1 MFLIYSWLTNL
12 QGTDSYYSVY
22 LLCAF
27 GSLLAFLD
35 NHRKCYTITK
45 KEHICLGG
53 FSILFSLAVILANY
67 YLHDITVELRNLY
80 RTFDVI
86 LALLGGTVAM
96 WNILLWFGKNTPLS
110 NAVED
115 RNHSTKFF
123 LITFLSILAIDLLYL
138 FTDAYPGRMTA
149 DTFGSIREFMNDGYS
164 NLNPFWYTVTIELFY
179 TIGNAIF
186 HEINAA
192 FAFVTICFMIF
203 MAACIA
209 YSLTTLYEV
218 KVSKLAIA
226 CAYIVNVL
234 LPHCIV
240 YSVTLW
246 KDVLFSGAAL
256 LLVTSLYRILCK
268 VGKLG
273 KLDYV
278 MFAIG
283 SVGLSVWRTNGWYAY
298 AFTALVLTVFLWRQY
313 KRLIVMMVSTVV
325 ICWILINP
333 VLHFLNVYV
342 GGTNMIEAFS
352 IPLQQIGRVVYYDG
366 YLTGHEQELLS
377 QAIDLDIAREEYDP
391 KCADPMKWHAVRRDN
406 IDYIEEHMM
415 DYVKVWG
422 YVGLRYPGE
431 YIKAWIEQTKG
442 YWNGGY
448 DYWRYASGIKENEF
462 GLVNSVEDN
471 PIRTG
476 FSLLFRW
483 MEKMEIFQPLFSIG
497 LYVWLLIISC
507 IINALKGRK
516 EALLAVPLLVIVFGL
531 WLGTP
536 IYAEFRYA
544 YPVVLTLPFILCV
557 TLYHKETDK
566 KK

>member
-1 MFLIYSWLTNL
+1 M
-12 QGTDSYYSVY
+12 
-22 LLCAF
+22 AE
-27 GSLLAFLD
+27 
-35 NHRKCYTITK
+35 K
-45 KEHICLGG
+45 KERICLGI
-53 FSILFSLAVILANY
+53 SSVLFSLAVILANY
-67 YLHDITVELRNLY
+67 PLYDVTVEQHDLY
-80 RTFDVI
+80 RVFDVI
-86 LALLGGTVAM
+86 LALLGGSAVM
-96 WNILLWFGKNTPLS
+96 WNILLWFSKNLPLS
-110 NAVED
+110 KAGED
-115 RNHSTKFF
+115 RSHSTKFF
-123 LITFLSILAIDLLYL
+123 VISFLSIVAIDLLYL
-138 FTDAYPGRMTA
+138 FTVAYPGIMTA
-149 DTFGSIREFMNDGYS
+149 DTFGSIREFMKDGYS

-192 FAFVTICFMIF
+192 FAFVTISFMMF

-209 YSLTTLYEV
+209 YSLMTLYEA

-256 LLVTSLYRILCK
+256 LIVTSLYRIMRK
-268 VGKLG
+268 VGKMG
-273 KLDYV
+273 KLDHV
-278 MFAIG
+278 LFVIG
-283 SVGLSVWRTNGWYAY
+283 SVGLSLWRTNGWYAY
-298 AFTALVLTVFLWRQY
+298 AVTAVALAVFLWKQH
-313 KRLIVMMVSTVV
+313 KRLIVTMVSVAAL
-325 ICWILINP
+325 CWTLINP
-333 VLHFLNVYV
+333 VLYFLNVYV

-377 QAIDLDIAREEYDP
+377 QAIDLDIAREDYDP
-391 KCADPMKWHAVRRDN
+391 NCADPMKWHAVRRDN
-406 IDYIEEHMM
+406 IDYVAEHMM

-448 DYWRYASGIKENEF
+448 DYWRYASGVQENEY
-462 GLVNSVEDN
+462 GIVNSVGDN
-471 PIRTG
+471 PVAVSFFLI
-476 FSLLFRW
+476 FRW
-483 MEKMEIFQPLFSIG
+483 IEKMGVFQPLFSIG
-497 LYVWLLIISC
+497 LYVWLLIICC
-507 IINALKGRK
+507 IINGLKGRK
-516 EALLAVPLLVIVFGL
+516 EALLTVPLLVILFGL

-544 YPVVLTLPFILCV
+544 YPVILTLPMILCV
-557 TLYHKETDK
+557 TLYQVEPETQE
-566 KK
+566 